1 MKKIILY
8 NLMVLLFWV
17 IILTGIVSPSL
28 CNGQVTQWQRLSGL
42 EGVICTSIA
51 ANDSITLATGYEG
64 LYRSNDQGASWQ
76 QIPFASAPQRGFVTL
91 SKNGTFFFFADT
103 AYRSTDNGKTWQS
116 IPSLP
121 RRILSNQYF
130 YPQSGAFIAFR
141 TFAEL
146 NNSLFVAHYNNTL
159 YQSINDGVTWKP
171 LPPAPSP
178 LSQFTSLGTIVFA
191 IKGYAIGNTL
201 PDDGIFQS
209 DDNGT
214 TWKVTNQRFMGKNV
228 SSLLSAHGKLYASV
242 VDSVY
247 MSSDTGKTWRGINSG
262 LPREDLRA
270 MFQVHKGTLFLSR
283 RYSYLDTSS
292 RLFRFIEQESR
303 WVNVPV
309 PTPPFT
315 TMIFSGVVGPLFVQ
329 GFNTLFRSLDTGR
342 TWQPSKVGMEAL
354 AFEALASSRWGIF
367 AGSSDGNKTFLS
379 KDKGRTWIET
389 RYPGTGLA
397 PGLVRMA
404 FSEDV
409 GVGTNRI
416 ISIGTQDSGRQW
428 REIPEPV
435 PPERPSLQPI
445 FNGSEEFATFKNT
458 VFCSRPVDQGFLIFS
473 HDGGATWSTEP
484 SDALRA
490 LGVRG
495 TYYIVTGAKD
505 IVYTFANSGTFLS
518 RDEGRT
524 WEQRSPNIFNR
535 PTQIWYSAWAVNDST
550 VLASS
555 STLTRSSENIISRD
569 SGRTWRPLLLP
580 SVDSTLELRQVL
592 HSNQRWVL
600 LAWKLPSQ
608 SSAQS
613 SVIYSSTDQGQ
624 TWQTESTNLP
634 NGAILDIALD
644 GNTLFVSIRGLGLYR
659 TDLTTVSAREEPQN
673 TIFISFPSPN
683 PSTDYTDLA
692 FTLPRAAEAGVTL
705 YSTLGTEVWRSES
718 ATMSAGEQ
726 HIRIDTRHLP
736 TGVYVY
742 RLVVDG
748 VSSLGR
754 IVVVR

>member
-1 MKKIILY
+1 
-8 NLMVLLFWV
+8 MVLLFWV

-51 ANDSITLATGYEG
+51 ANDSITLATGYAG
-64 LYRSNDQGASWQ
+64 LYRSNNQGASWQ

-103 AYRSTDNGKTWQS
+103 AYRSTDNGRTWKP
-116 IPSLP
+116 ILSLP
-121 RRILSNQYF
+121 TRTIIDYF
-130 YPQSGAFIAFR
+130 YRQGNAFAAFR
-141 TFAEL
+141 ASEFG
-146 NNSLFVAHYNNTL
+146 NNLLVAYYNNTL
-159 YQSINDGVTWKP
+159 YQSIDDGVTWKP

-191 IKGYAIGNTL
+191 IKGYAIGNAL

-270 MFQVHKGTLFLSR
+270 MLQVHKGTLFLSR
-283 RYSYLDTSS
+283 RYSYLDTSR

-315 TMIFSGVVGPLFVQ
+315 TMIFSGVAGHLFVQ
-329 GFNTLFRSLDTGR
+329 GYNTLFRSLDTGR

-389 RYPGTGLA
+389 RYPQTGLA

-404 FSEDV
+404 FSQDV
-409 GVGTNRI
+409 GVGTDRN

-428 REIPEPV
+428 RIIPEPV

-490 LGVRG
+490 LGVRE

-518 RDEGRT
+518 RDTGRT

-535 PTQIWYSAWAVNDST
+535 PALRYSAWAVNDST
-550 VLASS
+550 ILATNSS
-555 STLTRSSENIISRD
+555 YTSSENTISRD
-569 SGRTWRPLLLP
+569 SGKTWQSLRLP
-580 SVDSTLELRQVL
+580 NIDSTLELRQVL
-592 HSNQRWVL
+592 QSNQRWVVF
-600 LAWKLPSQ
+600 ARKI
-608 SSAQS
+608 SSLS
-613 SVIYSSTDQGQ
+613 SMQFNVIYSSTDQGQ

-659 TDLTTVSAREEPQN
+659 TDLTTVSIRKEPQN
-673 TIFISFPSPN
+673 TLLFSSPAPN
-683 PSTDYTDLA
+683 PSNDYTDLA

-705 YSTLGTEVWRSES
+705 YSTLGTEIWRGENV
-718 ATMSAGEQ
+718 AFPAGEQ
-726 HIRIDTRHLP
+726 HIRIDTRQLP
-736 TGVYVY
+736 TGVYAY
-742 RLVVDG
+742 RLMVDG
-748 VSSLGR
+748 VSSVGR